1 MKFLLVPATL
11 MLLAI
16 PVSQATLR
24 YVAAKSDLSQELI
37 SKASKPQI
45 YGRFQLH
52 NPSDST
58 E

>member
-1 MKFLLVPATL
+1 MKIMLLPAVL

-24 YVAAKSDLSQELI
+24 YVASKSDSSQELI
-37 SKASKPQI
+37 SKASEPQI